1 MDKLTAIDNLRKF
14 VGLISSAGITT
25 TTDYR
30 AWAKEHKAQMA
41 ELFLYPATAGMPPIS
56 SLVSAA
62 FHPQL
67 PLMLFNYTQL
77 AHNTLHEFPDGW
89 TDVLRLCRGIV
100 FDSNGK
106 LCALPF
112 PKFFNFGE
120 HPETKDLPDEP
131 FEATVKHDGHLG
143 IIFPYAQ
150 RLILT
155 TRGYFDSRTS
165 VLGNQ
170 MLNEIA
176 AKNSWKYEWFE
187 ERTLLVE
194 IIHPETKVYLD
205 YQQSGFIAIGGSD
218 CRTFYDYPHDVLKT
232 SAERLQLPIADI
244 WQGNSLADLAQLMK
258 DRSVT
263 NQEGF
268 VVRFES
274 GLRVKFKFESYIGK
288 MVADKL
294 SYSYL
299 LNRLSSGNAERML
312 STLPEEIL
320 DTAHKMLGQI
330 LLAVASPGTLKDK
343 WRRLYAL
350 VPQEERTSYFE
361 SVCRDFVKGFVAPSA
376 K

>member
-1 MDKLTAIDNLRKF
+1 MDKVMAIDNLRQF
-14 VGLISSAGITT
+14 VRLIADAGIKN

-30 AWAKEHKAQMA
+30 AWAKEHREQMA
-41 ELFLYPATAGMPPIS
+41 ELFLYPAAPGMPPVN

-62 FHPQL
+62 FHSQL
-67 PLMLFNYTQL
+67 PLILFNYTQL

-100 FDSNGK
+100 FDFSGK

-120 HPETKDLPDEP
+120 HPETRDLPDEP

-170 MLNEIA
+170 MLAELS
-176 AKNSWKYEWFE
+176 AKNNWQYEWFDG
-187 ERTLLVE
+187 RTLLVE

-218 CRTFYDYPHDVLKT
+218 CDTLMDYPHSVLKI
-232 SAERLQLPIADI
+232 SAEKLQLPIADI
-244 WQGNSLADLAQLMK
+244 WQGNYLADLAELMK

-263 NQEGF
+263 NQEGY
-268 VVRFES
+268 VVRFQS

-299 LNRLSSGNAERML
+299 LNRLASGNAERML
-312 STLPEEIL
+312 STLSEEIL
-320 DTAHKMLGQI
+320 DTAHKMLGRI
-330 LLAVASPGTLKDK
+330 LLAVAAPGTLKDK

-350 VPQEERTSYFE
+350 VPEEERSSYFE